1 MQNKL
6 FRLSMVAALAG
17 FLFGFDTVVISGA
30 DQKLQT
36 LWQST
41 DFFHGTVVMGM
52 ALWGT
57 VIGAIFGG
65 WPTQRIGRKKTLF
78 WIGILYSI
86 SAVGSALAQDPI
98 SFAVFRFLGGLGIGA
113 STIAAPAYISEIAPA
128 KDRGRLVGFYQFMIV
143 FGILIAFL
151 SNYLLEGIGPNDW
164 RWMMGVEAFPALA
177 YTAMV
182 FFVPMSPRWLV
193 SKDRVNEAASV
204 LQDLGSDLSID
215 DLVKDHAHSQS
226 VQGLSES
233 VLDKKYRFPLT
244 LAILLAFFNQ
254 FSGINAFLYYAPRI
268 FEAAG
273 LGASTAL
280 LSGIG
285 VGVVNL
291 IFTLIGINLID
302 RLGRKTLMYWGS
314 FGYIISLALV
324 ALAFAGS
331 WGGLWVPIFLFL
343 FIASHA
349 IGQGTVIWVYI
360 SEVFPNH
367 LRSSG
372 QAWGTSTHWVL
383 AAIIPSMV
391 PVLFT
396 WIGPAPVF
404 GFFALMMV
412 LQLAFVRW
420 MMPETKGVPLEELS
434 ASLTKS
440 KK

>member
-193 SKDRVNEAASV
+193 SKDRVDEAASV
-204 LQDLGSDLSID
+204 LEDLGSDLSID

-434 ASLTKS
+434 ASLT
-440 KK
+440 

>member
-57 VIGAIFGG
+57 VIGALFGG

-78 WIGILYSI
+78 WIGILYSV
-86 SAVGSALAQDPI
+86 SAVGSALAQDPV

-193 SKDRVNEAASV
+193 SKDRVDEAASV
-204 LQDLGSDLSID
+204 LQDLGSDLNID

-291 IFTLIGINLID
+291 IFTLICINLID

-314 FGYIISLALV
+314 FGYIVSLSLV

-404 GFFALMMV
+404 GFFALMMGV
-412 LQLAFVRW
+412 QLAFVRW

>member
-193 SKDRVNEAASV
+193 SKDRVDEAASV
-204 LQDLGSDLSID
+204 LEDLGSDLSID